1 MMPMKKSI
9 LIFIFSSIISLLFA
23 QNQNNKILFLKGNIT
38 DKTNAVRQASGEE
51 AFWITDKAIDFVL
64 ENKEILGYD
73 REIDSLA
80 VATVLSISNEYTARL
95 SPEGRQQLIGKY
107 IQLFNKFESSS
118 TVQISV
124 LSKVSLMK
132 NTVDL
137 SSFLDLLNKYVQT
150 KDPVTTDATVYKTVL
165 STLGNLGNNVSF
177 TILYNCLNDYRFT
190 ALNPDIEKAI
200 IQLIPVSMDEVL
212 QIVNSKDL
220 TQINKILGLIKK
232 NNEISSK
239 FLSEI
244 AENLLKETIN
254 IADNSSDKNQMVN
267 IQLEALRIL
276 NDNRWT
282 RASDSV
288 ISFYDVAKY
297 EYTNG
302 IMNDEQFITVI
313 YSLPNIA
320 PITAVNP
327 LIRTLGEFN
336 YSVEN
341 NHPVSDEVVL
351 AVIENLGA
359 IGDKSAF
366 DSLLSVTYL
375 SYSEIVLSAAR
386 VALAGLKW

>member
-1 MMPMKKSI
+1 MPMKKNI
-9 LIFIFSSIISLLFA
+9 LVFILLSLLSSIYA
-23 QNQNNKILFLKGNIT
+23 QNQNNKVLFLKGNIT

-51 AFWITDKAIDFVL
+51 AFWVTDKAIDFVL

-73 REIDSLA
+73 RDIDSLA
-80 VATVLSISNEYTARL
+80 VATVLSISNEYTNRL
-95 SPEGRQQLIGKY
+95 TPEGKQQLIEKY
-107 IQLFNKFESSS
+107 IQLFNKYESSS
-118 TVQISV
+118 TVQITV
-124 LSKVSLMK
+124 LSKVSMMK
-132 NTVDL
+132 NSSDL
-137 SSFLDLLNKYVQT
+137 SSFVDLLNTYVKT
-150 KDPVTTDATVYKTVL
+150 KDPVSTDATVYKTVL

-177 TILYNCLNDYRFT
+177 TILYNSLNDYRFT
-190 ALNPDIEKAI
+190 SLNPDIEKAI

-232 NNEISSK
+232 NNQISTK

-254 IADNSSDKNQMVN
+254 IADNSSDKSQMVS

-282 RASDSV
+282 RASDTV

-302 IMNDEQFITVI
+302 VMNDQQFVTVI
-313 YSLPNIA
+313 SSLPNIA
-320 PITAVNP
+320 PITAVTP

-336 YSVEN
+336 YNVEN
-341 NHPVSDEVVL
+341 NHPVSETVVL
-351 AVIENLGA
+351 SVIENLGA

-375 SYSEIVLSAAR
+375 SYPESVLSAAR